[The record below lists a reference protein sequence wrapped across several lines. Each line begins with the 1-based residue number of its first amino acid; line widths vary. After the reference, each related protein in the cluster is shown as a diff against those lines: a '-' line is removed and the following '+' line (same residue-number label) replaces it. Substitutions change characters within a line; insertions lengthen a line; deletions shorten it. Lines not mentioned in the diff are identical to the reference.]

1 MVGCVLVREGRL
13 IGEGFHAAVG
23 GRHAEPAAL
32 ADCGERGN
40 DSRGATAYV
49 TLEPCCHVNKRTP
62 PCVPALVEAGIKR
75 VVVGCLD
82 PNPAVNGGGV
92 RQLRE
97 AGVEVEVGVCEREAK
112 QLLAPFRVRM
122 LHGRPFVTVK
132 WAQDAEGRIAGSGGV
147 RRQIS
152 GPESMGVVHRLR
164 GRCGAVVAGGET
176 VRRDDPMLTARG
188 GVEGRKPLRVVIT
201 GGEGLDLPA
210 GAKLFHSPGEGEVLV
225 YTSRDVMSRVKV
237 GLGEG
242 VRLVGAGERH
252 VDLGEVMADLY
263 KRGVWEVLVE
273 SGGRLAGA
281 LLQSG
286 LADRLWVFASPRS
299 LGEDGPKAVEVDV
312 VKGAEVRLGDDT
324 LTESWNPKSPVFLGA
339 EASADVVEIRGELP
353 KKGR

>member
-1 MVGCVLVREGRL
+1 
-13 IGEGFHAAVG
+13 
-23 GRHAEPAAL
+23 
-32 ADCGERGN
+32 
-40 DSRGATAYV
+40 
-49 TLEPCCHVNKRTP
+49 
-62 PCVPALVEAGIKR
+62 
-75 VVVGCLD
+75 
-82 PNPAVNGGGV
+82 
-92 RQLRE
+92 
-97 AGVEVEVGVCEREAK
+97 
-112 QLLAPFRVRM
+112 
-122 LHGRPFVTVK
+122 
-132 WAQDAEGRIAGSGGV
+132 
-147 RRQIS
+147 
-152 GPESMGVVHRLR
+152 
-164 GRCGAVVAGGET
+164 
-176 VRRDDPMLTARG
+176 
-188 GVEGRKPLRVVIT
+188 VVIT

-242 VRLVGAGERH
+242 VRLAGAGERR

>member
-164 GRCGAVVAGGET
+164 GRCGAVAVGGET

-242 VRLVGAGERH
+242 VRLVGAGERR